1 MQFASEF
8 QHYFAPTLGRIDDIA
23 HSSCAFS
30 LSPEKSHVKEDMN
43 KIE

>member
-30 LSPEKSHVKEDMN
+30 LAPTKSHVKEDMN